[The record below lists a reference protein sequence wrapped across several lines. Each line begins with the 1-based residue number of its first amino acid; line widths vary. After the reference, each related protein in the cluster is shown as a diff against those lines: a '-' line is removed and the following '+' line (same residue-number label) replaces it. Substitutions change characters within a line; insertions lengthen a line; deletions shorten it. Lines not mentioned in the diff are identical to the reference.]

1 MFESVVVEVDDV
13 QHVSALD
20 HPPTGESREWTEFEI
35 RLDELLRNSAV
46 RVGASRLPCAALGVQ
61 VESATC
67 DPARLSDAGLIDA
80 LVALHRQAAS
90 VQARQ
95 AWVLAE
101 FARRR
106 PDQDGGLFDP
116 YGVDEVALAWTLSA
130 GTAHMRVGQ
139 AVRLDNELAATRQA
153 WAAGLVDERKVT
165 AICQATQHLDR
176 EVATAVQDRVLP
188 DAPRQTLAQ
197 LWAALRRAVLA
208 ADPEGANERYR
219 RAVKGRRVDLYP
231 EDDGM
236 AMLPAQDALSCYRWL
251 TRLALG
257 MTGDPRSMD
266 QRRAD
271 LLVTYLS
278 GQLGTIPEQDRADTT
293 DRVVDDPAAGADRAT
308 AVHDPAVGRDDVS
321 AGSSAGAG
329 SAAAADASAVDD
341 VPVGA
346 PAGRGA
352 ADH

>member
-116 YGVDEVALAWTLSA
+116 YGADEVALALTLSA

-153 WAAGLVDERKVT
+153 WAAGLLDERKVT

-176 EVATAVQDRVLP
+176 EVAARVQDRVLP
-188 DAPRQTLAQ
+188 DVPHQTLAQ
-197 LWAALRRAVLA
+197 LWAALRKAILA

-219 RAVKGRRVDLYP
+219 KAVKGRRVDLYP

-236 AMLPAQDALSCYRWL
+236 AVLAAMLPAQDALACYRWL
-251 TRLALG
+251 TRLAQG

-271 LLVTYLS
+271 LFVAYLS
-278 GQLGTIPEQDRADTT
+278 GQLGTIPDQDRADDAAT
-293 DRVVDDPAAGADRAT
+293 DPVVDDDAAT
-308 AVHDPAVGRDDVS
+308 
-321 AGSSAGAG
+321 GSVA
-329 SAAAADASAVDD
+329 
-341 VPVGA
+341 
-346 PAGRGA
+346 
-352 ADH
+352 